1 MKQRLLYALLFLSVI
16 VLAFKNKMFVE
27 KKYTVS
33 KTKEGWMTTLRY
45 IENAKF
51 IMAKS
56 ELPASQVSA
65 WSDSLSQLEQ
75 SIQFEVMQQINAD
88 SVKSK
93 K

>member
-16 VLAFKNKMFVE
+16 VLSFKNKMFVE

-33 KTKEGWMTTLRY
+33 LTKDEWSSLLVNIQNSNVMVRTCSYPG
-45 IENAKF
+45 
-51 IMAKS
+51 
-56 ELPASQVSA
+56 SQIAQVQDTA
-65 WSDSLSQLEQ
+65 IKYQQLIQEQ
-75 SIQFEVMQQINAD
+75 LIPQINAD